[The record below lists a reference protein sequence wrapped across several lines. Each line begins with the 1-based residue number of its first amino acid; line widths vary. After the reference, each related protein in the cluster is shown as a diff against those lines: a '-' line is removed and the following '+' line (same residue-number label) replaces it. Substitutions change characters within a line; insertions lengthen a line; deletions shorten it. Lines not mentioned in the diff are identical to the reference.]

1 MSFPLN
7 LYRTIR
13 KYCTKPLPLKKTFFL
28 HIPKCGGTSI
38 TQALFSC
45 YARKYYFL
53 PSLQR
58 ADNAR
63 FLNAQA
69 SLKGARLCGV
79 DLGKY
84 REHLL
89 LYFMSMKNVKF
100 ITGHYNFSELA
111 YQEFNE
117 EWTFIT
123 MLRHPVSR
131 WFSHYFFNRY
141 KEADHFK
148 INDDLASFVESGPG
162 QRMGHFYVYNLT
174 GEGQFGSVSTETVAR
189 AIECLEKFSIVGCLE
204 YLDIFL
210 KQIEELYHIK
220 LNIKAKNKNPLDK
233 SKQKEQISE
242 EIMKKVEKICQP
254 DMEIYNFA
262 LSRLN
267 APASKL
273 DRPRSGAKATDLA
286 SVL

>member
-1 MSFPLN
+1 MSFLLN
-7 LYRTIR
+7 IYRNMR
-13 KYCTKPLPLKKTFFL
+13 EYCTKPSLTKKTFFL

-38 TQALFSC
+38 TQALSSC
-45 YARKYYFL
+45 CARECRFL
-53 PSLQR
+53 PSPQR
-58 ADNAR
+58 ADNAK

-69 SLKGARLCGV
+69 SLKGARLCGMA
-79 DLGKY
+79 LGKY

-100 ITGHYNFSELA
+100 ITGHYNFSELVC
-111 YQEFNE
+111 QEFGE

-148 INDDLASFVESGPG
+148 INDDLASFVDSGPG

-174 GEGQFGSVSTETVAR
+174 GEGQFGSVSTETVTQ
-189 AIECLEKFSIVGCLE
+189 AIEYLEKFSIVGCIEHLN
-204 YLDIFL
+204 IFL
-210 KQIEELYHIK
+210 KQFEELYHIK

-267 APASKL
+267 APAAKL
-273 DRPRSGAKATDLA
+273 DLHGNGGQNN
-286 SVL
+286 